1 MATFALCQAE
11 FLELSRTLSA
21 DIGRDVVADIT
32 IAEPAAPLDE
42 LHFIKLVAWAYVV
55 LVEAMPVPV
64 RQISQTMRASD
75 TVRHKS
81 FSHTRELVEAL
92 RTVQSHNMGASS
104 PRNLHQIKTCKIWL
118 QQNAGSP
125 TVWSSACSAM
135 AAEVLA
141 ALVALR
147 TTFDTVVSKPADRGA
162 FIDSIR
168 TALEKD
174 WPAHS
179 FDEVVCSCAA
189 GLGLEHLDAVAYRKP
204 RFEQW
209 KQLAALFPDRESALA
224 AVRRAICTEMI
235 SVFGRP

>member
-1 MATFALCQAE
+1 MATFAVCQAQ
-11 FLELSRTLSA
+11 FSELSRTLSA
-21 DIGRDVVADIT
+21 EIGRDVVAEVT
-32 IAEPAAPLDE
+32 IAEPAALLDE
-42 LHFIKLVAWAYVV
+42 LHFIKLVAWAYIV

-81 FSHTRELVEAL
+81 FSDTRELVEAL

-104 PRNLHQIKTCKIWL
+104 PRNQHQIKTCKIWL
-118 QQNAGSP
+118 QQNAGTP
-125 TVWSSACSAM
+125 TVWSTACSAL

-147 TTFDTVVSKPADRGA
+147 TTFGTVVSKPADRGE

-168 TALEKD
+168 IALERD

-179 FDEVVCSCAA
+179 FDDEICSCATE
-189 GLGLEHLDAVAYRKP
+189 LGLEHLDAVAYRKP

-209 KQLAALFPDRESALA
+209 KQLAAMFPDRASALA
-224 AVRRAICTEMI
+224 AVHRAIRIEMI
-235 SVFGRP
+235 SVFGIP